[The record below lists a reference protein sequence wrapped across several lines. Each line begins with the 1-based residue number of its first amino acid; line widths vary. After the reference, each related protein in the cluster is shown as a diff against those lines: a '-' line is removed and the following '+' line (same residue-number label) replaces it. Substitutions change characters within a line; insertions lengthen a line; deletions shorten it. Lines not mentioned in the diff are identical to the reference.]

1 MKFNKYILTLITALI
16 ILALVSGCTKKQSDK
31 HDLTENGTADIA
43 LETTVQNDTDLS
55 RLQKTILENNE
66 SVGIAYIGYVGYE
79 ANEQDVYNFVNGSQ
93 YANKYDFLHN
103 SPLVNA
109 GGAELYAVVIA
120 DTEYLASVYRADI
133 TDNGEYSVNTDDAL
147 YDYSG
152 KGIDYFLLRCNES
165 EIHSNVSLY
174 FKKGND
180 SFSIFPML
188 SGMDGH
194 LVAEKFYDFSIYMD
208 YGDNSEAEDRN
219 VEIAREILLE
229 SQEVQY
235 YINVGMSVQYT
246 GQINEIEGR
255 PCLIF
260 VLGTNR
266 DDQFVRERYYG
277 VCDNLIYF
285 YDTLNDKWE
294 VLGKGY
300 VFSNISIKLLTG
312 SYAAASGGVF

>member
-1 MKFNKYILTLITALI
+1 MKFNKYMITLLMALI
-16 ILALVSGCTKKQSDK
+16 MLALASGCGAEPSDNS
-31 HDLTENGTADIA
+31 DLTESKTTDVSSAT
-43 LETTVQNDTDLS
+43 TTVENDTDISSATTTVENDNDLS
-55 RLQKTILENNE
+55 KLQKTILDNKE

-79 ANEQDVYNFVNGSQ
+79 ANEKEILNFVKNSQ
-93 YANKYDFLHN
+93 YADKYDFLCN

-120 DTEYLASVYRADI
+120 DVEYSASVYRAEI
-133 TDNGEYSVNTDDAL
+133 TDNGEYSVKTDNAL
-147 YDYSG
+147 YNYSG
-152 KGIDYFLLRCNES
+152 NGIDYFLLRCNES

-194 LVAEKFYDFSIYMD
+194 LVAEKFYDFSVYTD
-208 YGDNSEAEDRN
+208 YGDNGEAEDRN
-219 VEIAREILLE
+219 VEIAHEILLE

-235 YINVGMSVQYT
+235 YINKGMSVQYT
-246 GQINEIEGR
+246 GQIDEIDGR
-255 PCLIF
+255 LCWIF
-260 VLGTNR
+260 ALGTNR

-285 YDTLNDKWE
+285 YDVLNDKWE
-294 VLGKGY
+294 VLGKG
-300 VFSNISIKLLTG
+300 
-312 SYAAASGGVF
+312 

>member
-1 MKFNKYILTLITALI
+1 MKINKYILTLITALI
-16 ILALVSGCTKKQSDK
+16 ILAPVSGCTQKQSDK
-31 HDLTENGTADIA
+31 HDLTEKGTADIT

-79 ANEQDVYNFVNGSQ
+79 ANEQDVYRFVNNSQ
-93 YANKYDFLHN
+93 YADKYDFLYN

-180 SFSIFPML
+180 SFLIFPML

-194 LVAEKFYDFSIYMD
+194 LAAGRFYDFSIYTD
-208 YGDNSEAEDRN
+208 YVGSGEPEDKD
-219 VEIAREILLE
+219 VKIATEILLE
-229 SQEVQY
+229 SEEVQY
-235 YINVGMSVQYT
+235 YINMGMSVQYT

-285 YDTLNDKWE
+285 YDALNDTWE
-294 VLGKGY
+294 VLGKG
-300 VFSNISIKLLTG
+300 
-312 SYAAASGGVF
+312 